1 MGIVMFLL
9 GALAVLPGQEAQETK
24 PELLRLV
31 HPMVRLP
38 LEPVSSPL
46 GRSVFV
52 VGKRTT
58 SGSTFVAAVDGTTG
72 ERRWKF
78 EIEGGPVVV
87 EQVRGVKSKR
97 GAMIV
102 ARLPSSDWAVPQ
114 RWIVL
119 DANDGKLLREL
130 TLDHLESFVALELEA
145 DGAGTCTTV
154 DLAGY
159 FRRRDLRTGDELAS
173 GGWYSD
179 GCFGQ
184 GVQIPD
190 ETGDGVPELASL
202 AFHGTASTLH
212 AFDGLSLEL
221 IRTKELLPVFG
232 GELLNGELF
241 GGFELSVV
249 STLKVVRLLVSAGGF
264 VSDSHRHVLFTA
276 AFSGTLLNRE
286 PVAGLPMVLADGSS
300 ALARFDQREPSGM
313 RARFVALEA
322 GPKPERV
329 LSEMQLPDCE
339 VPSNGVPWL
348 PGTSVHHGDSTYWIT
363 LARRTEEGSEPVLA
377 AYDVATGR
385 EVWKSENLLR

>member
-1 MGIVMFLL
+1 MPISSLLL
-9 GALAVLPGQEAQETK
+9 GALAVLPGQEAREAK
-24 PELLRLV
+24 PELLQFARL
-31 HPMVRLP
+31 VRLP
-38 LEPVSSPL
+38 LEPVASPL

-78 EIEGGPVVV
+78 EIEGVPV
-87 EQVRGVKSKR
+87 EFDEVRGVKSKR

-130 TLDHLESFVALELEA
+130 KLPPFETCVALDLESE
-145 DGAGTCTTV
+145 GAGSSTTI
-154 DLAGY
+154 DPAGF
-159 FRRRDLRTGDELAS
+159 FRHRDLRTGDKLAS

-179 GCFGQ
+179 GFGQ

-202 AFHGTASTLH
+202 AFHGVASTLH
-212 AFDGLSLEL
+212 AFDGVSLAL
-221 IRTKELLPVFG
+221 IRTRELLPVFG

-249 STLKVVRLLVSAGGF
+249 STPKAVRLLVSAGGF
-264 VSDSHRHVLFTA
+264 VSDVHRHALLDV

-286 PVAGLPMVLADGSS
+286 AVAGVPMVLADGSS
-300 ALARFDQREPSGM
+300 ALVRFDRREPREV
-313 RARFVALEA
+313 RASFVALEA
-322 GPKPERV
+322 GSKPERMLGEV
-329 LSEMQLPDCE
+329 LLPDLE
-339 VPSNGVPWL
+339 PRSGAIPWT
-348 PGTSVHHGDSTYWIT
+348 PENSVHNGDSTYWIT
-363 LARRTEEGSEPVLA
+363 SARRTEDGIEPVLA
-377 AYDVATGR
+377 AWDVATGR